1 MPKQFFSLFP
11 PQRLYTEAWD
21 NDKKTIHVMP
31 DTPEIMLAKLNRI
44 NYSDVS
50 TLLVI

>member
-1 MPKQFFSLFP
+1 
-11 PQRLYTEAWD
+11 
-21 NDKKTIHVMP
+21 MP

-50 TLLVI
+50 NLQILSWRERQKL

>member
-1 MPKQFFSLFP
+1 
-11 PQRLYTEAWD
+11 
-21 NDKKTIHVMP
+21 MP

-50 TLLVI
+50 VQKGKTRGREASLS